1 MKKVLL
7 LLIGLIALGCSKSE
21 DKVKEP
27 VSKYKELYKITDYF
41 VDSLTMNTILM
52 GWKGLNTQKR
62 QKIGF
67 IV

>member
-7 LLIGLIALGCSKSE
+7 LLMGLIALGCSKSE

-41 VDSLTMNTILM
+41 VDSLYNEYNSYGMEGFKYTKKTEDR
-52 GWKGLNTQKR
+52 GL
-62 QKIGF
+62 
-67 IV
+67 